1 MSDLSKKS
9 AADLEEMRLENQR
22 QRDALREEGFA
33 LKVAH
38 DVAIKRETV
47 TPEPGPG
54 DATAN
59 AEPA

>member
-1 MSDLSKKS
+1 MTDLSKSS
-9 AADLEEMRLENQR
+9 AADIEQLRLENQR
-22 QRDALREEGFA
+22 KQDALREDAFA

-38 DVAIKRETV
+38 DVALKREAV

-59 AEPA
+59 AERT